1 MNHPASPTASR
12 FSAGIATLHGRSMGT
27 RWSVRLLPPLGS
39 DLHALRDAIQ
49 AQLDLVVAQMS
60 TWDAQSDL
68 SRYNRADTDTWHA
81 LPAALDTVLR
91 CALDV
96 AQRSGG
102 AFDPTIGALVG
113 VWGFGAMA
121 GDRRVPDAGA
131 LRQARA
137 AGDWRRL
144 RVDDDGRWHQPGGL
158 HLDLSAIA
166 KGYGVDLAVRAL
178 QARGVESA
186 LVEVGGDLY
195 GYGRK
200 PDGQAWRV
208 LLEAAPEDGLRGD
221 ASPRTLAV
229 DGLAVATSGDRWQ
242 HFEQDGHR
250 YGHLLDPRSGQP
262 IAATLAAVSVVAADT
277 MRADAWATALSV
289 LGAEAGLTCA
299 EREGL
304 AVRFVLR
311 QRGGLQERVSRA
323 FAALA
328 EA

>member
-1 MNHPASPTASR
+1 
-12 FSAGIATLHGRSMGT
+12 MGT
-27 RWSVRLLPPLGS
+27 RWSARLLPPHGS

-68 SRYNRADTDTWHA
+68 SRYNRPDAGTRHA

-113 VWGFGAMA
+113 LWGFGATA
-121 GDRRVPDAGA
+121 GDRRVPDAA
-131 LRQARA
+131 VLEQRRA
-137 AGDWRRL
+137 AGGWRRL
-144 RVDDDGRWHQPGGL
+144 SVDDEGRWQQPGGL
-158 HLDLSAIA
+158 QLDLSAIA

-178 QARGVESA
+178 QAQGVASA

-208 LLEAAPEDGLRGD
+208 LIEAAPDEQAQSD
-221 ASPRTLAV
+221 APPCTLAV

-242 HFEQDGHR
+242 HFEQDGQR
-250 YGHLLDPRSGQP
+250 YGHLLDPCSGRP
-262 IAATLAAVSVVAADT
+262 IAATLAAVTVIAADA

-289 LGAEAGLTCA
+289 LGADAGLACA

-304 AVRFVLR
+304 AARFLVRHD
-311 QRGGLQERVSRA
+311 GAAQERSSRA

>member
-1 MNHPASPTASR
+1 
-12 FSAGIATLHGRSMGT
+12 MGT
-27 RWSVRLLPPLGS
+27 RWSARLLPPHGN

-60 TWDAQSDL
+60 TWDAHSDL
-68 SRYNRADTDTWHA
+68 SRYNRADAGTWHT
-81 LPAALDTVLR
+81 LPAALDTVLH
-91 CALDV
+91 CAVEV

-102 AFDPTIGALVG
+102 AFDPTIGTVLG
-113 VWGFGAMA
+113 LWGFGAAA
-121 GDRRVPDAGA
+121 GNRRVPDATA

-144 RVDDDGRWHQPGGL
+144 SVDAQGRWHQPAGL

-166 KGYGVDLAVRAL
+166 KGHGVDLAVRAL

-200 PDGQAWRV
+200 PDGQAWRG
-208 LLEAAPEDGLRGD
+208 LLGTPPEDGVRSD
-221 ASPRTLAV
+221 APPRTLAV
-229 DGLAVATSGDRWQ
+229 DGLAVATSGDRWH
-242 HFEQDGHR
+242 HFEQDGRR

-262 IAATLAAVSVVAADT
+262 IAATLATVTVAAADA
-277 MRADAWATALSV
+277 MRADAWATALGV
-289 LGAEAGLTCA
+289 LGAEAGLACA

-304 AVRFVLR
+304 AVRFLLR
-311 QRGGLQERVSRA
+311 QDGGVQERRSSA

-328 EA
+328 QA